1 MKQPLDIDERRA
13 MYYKYA
19 KLRDEKG
26 LTDMEVSRETNIP
39 PTTLYD
45 WKRRSEGNEFA
56 ALSLANM
63 AAIAKLF
70 DVELEYFTS

>member
-1 MKQPLDIDERRA
+1 
-13 MYYKYA
+13 MYHKYE

-26 LTDMEVSRETNIP
+26 LTDMEVARETGIP

-45 WKRRSEGNEFA
+45 WKRRSDGNPFA

-63 AAIAKLF
+63 AAIAKTLE
-70 DVELEYFTS
+70 VELEYFTSDN